1 MKSLM
6 MISLCLLVAGCAEHS
21 NSNDHENP
29 QQPGGQ
35 TEQPG
40 GQNGQTEQP
49 GGESLKK
56 VALHRDITG
65 VQPGTGI
72 VFWPDQAKSLNA
84 DYGDAIRLE
93 FSYCLPSDVVTGK
106 KDGKIQYNWQ
116 SFDALLDDIASRNHQ
131 AVIRFRYEYPSGDA
145 LDGEVGA
152 TAVPAYITQRKQ
164 PAECKHLRSVF
175 SGWCGC

>member
-84 DYGDAIRLE
+84 DLNDPESCCKAADQWFKARFI
-93 FSYCLPSDVVTGK
+93 DK
-106 KDGKIQYNWQ
+106 KGSNEKYY
-116 SFDALLDDIASRNHQ
+116 RN
-131 AVIRFRYEYPSGDA
+131 VI
-145 LDGEVGA
+145 
-152 TAVPAYITQRKQ
+152 TAYKKNKKQVPATLKQ
-164 PAECKHLRSVF
+164 LDAAYEKLYQESHPVSYKLELKKQ
-175 SGWCGC
+175 